1 MEVALRVLRV
11 LVVEKINGYALLNH
25 EGHEV
30 HEGFE
35 PAFSGLKTKASA
47 LPEVVDV
54 VLIDRIIPWRLFQ
67 GPGYNFIKIP
77 GQLFLSG
84 HGFKLFFHHSLP
96 VLIIA
101 FP

>member
-1 MEVALRVLRV
+1 MELALHVLRV
-11 LVVEKINGYALLNH
+11 LVVEKTNGYALLNH
-25 EGHEV
+25 EGHE
-30 HEGFE
+30 GFE
-35 PAFSGLKTKASA
+35 PAFGGLKTKASA

-54 VLIDRIIPWRLFQ
+54 VLIDRISPWRLFQ